1 MKKVKLFTPII
12 LFIFY
17 TNCLFAQVMR
27 TDANRPKVG
36 LVLSGGAAKGFAHIG
51 LLKVLEEAGIRPDYI
66 TGASMGSIV
75 GGLYALGL
83 NAKEL
88 EQIALS
94 QNWELVL
101 SNKVDLESIN
111 ILEKKNFDSHLLS
124 LHYQDGK
131 FLFPQGLIDG
141 QYLSLV
147 LARLACSGHFIDNF
161 DDFPIPFRC
170 VAVNLIDGEVV
181 VLDKGFLARAQR
193 ASMAIPSVFTPVE
206 LDDKLLVDGGVI
218 RNLPA
223 QEVIDMGADIVI
235 GAYAGAAAANKD
247 DMKTG
252 IDILVQTSFLY
263 SIADTKEQA
272 LLCDIYVNLAEHY
285 DAADFDKAQE
295 IIDAGEREAR
305 IHLPAFKALAKKI
318 NQFPIPLRKAAL
330 TYPDSLYIKEINTTA
345 IDKDLEQLVRRSL
358 NIKVHQKQDLR
369 AIEQGIN
376 YAFGTQFFTNVNYA
390 LSSDSIGT
398 TVHIEAENVAPAIMN
413 FGLHYSNAED
423 AAIILK
429 ANLRNV
435 IGKASIM
442 SGGLRISQSPAL
454 TANYKHYIGYNRRFL
469 YKLGMTFQKFNQNTF
484 IQNGDLIRPYNRRQL
499 EGFGQFLWMPKHNF
513 LFGLGYKWNSYE
525 LEPKSEEPLNF
536 EKFSTT
542 NKAIE
547 LFYKWNTLDKNYF
560 PSKGME
566 VYIGTS
572 WHHGLTYKTEYNTPE
587 AIDFVNIATP
597 DKYTRAHLFL
607 SNYTSLNP
615 SIVLFQHFGVGISTE
630 PVLFDN
636 FQLGGDFFNRQQSL
650 PFVGLREYETP
661 FSNVANLQLGLRYAL
676 NPKFFLALKG
686 NIAAGNYAYDAIF
699 DDFKDNTLVGGGLSI
714 EYDSFL
720 GPISFTLGKNSWNKE
735 WQYAI
740 NMGHRF
746 NF

>member
-1 MKKVKLFTPII
+1 MKKAN
-12 LFIFY
+12 LFIPLIICVFC
-17 TNCLFAQVMR
+17 TNCLLAQVVT
-27 TDANRPKVG
+27 TDTKRPKIG

-101 SNKVDLESIN
+101 SNKIDLESIN
-111 ILEKKNFDSHLLS
+111 IIEKKNFDSHFLS

-141 QYLSLV
+141 QHLSLV
-147 LARLACSGHFIDNF
+147 LARLACSSHFIDDF

-170 VAVNLIDGEVV
+170 VAVNLINGEVV

-193 ASMAIPSVFTPVE
+193 ASMSIPSVFTPVE

-235 GAYAGAAAANKD
+235 GAYAGGTPANKE

-252 IDILVQTSFLY
+252 IDILIQTSFLY
-263 SIADTKEQA
+263 GIADSEEQA
-272 LLCDIYVNLAEHY
+272 QLCDIYVDVAADYN
-285 DAADFDKAQE
+285 AADFDKVQE

-305 IHLPAFKALAKKI
+305 IHLPAFKALANKLK
-318 NQFPIPLRKAAL
+318 QFPSPPRKAAL
-330 TYPDSLYIKEINTTA
+330 TYPDSLYIKEVNTTA

-358 NIKVHQKQDLR
+358 NIKDHQKQELR
-369 AIEQGIN
+369 AIEAGIN
-376 YAFGTQFFTNVNYA
+376 YAFGTQFFTNVNYS
-390 LSSDSIGT
+390 LSSDSIGA
-398 TVHIEAENVAPAIMN
+398 TVHVEAENVAPAIMN

-435 IGKASIM
+435 VGNASII

-454 TANYKHYIGYNRRFL
+454 TANYKHYFGYNRRFL
-469 YKLGMTFQKFNQNTF
+469 YKLGMTFQKVNQNTF
-484 IQNGDLIRPYNRRQL
+484 IQNGNLIRPYNRRQL
-499 EGFGQFLWMPKHNF
+499 EGLGQLLWMPKHNF

-525 LEPKSEEPLNF
+525 LEPRSDETLNF

-566 VYIGTS
+566 VYFGTS

-587 AIDFVNIATP
+587 AIDFVNIVRP

-615 SIVLFQHFGVGISTE
+615 SLVLFQHFGVGISTE

-650 PFVGLREYETP
+650 PFVGLREYEAP

-676 NPKFFLALKG
+676 NPIFFLTLKG
-686 NIAAGNYAYDAIF
+686 NVATGNYADDSIF
-699 DDFKDNTLVGGGLSI
+699 DDFNDNTIVGGGLSI

-720 GPISFTLGKNSWNKE
+720 GPISFTLGKNSWNNE

-746 NF
+746 SF